1 MEIEF
6 DRNWSYVGHEKR
18 ASSIVTELN
27 LSYQNLTSIPEYI
40 FKMKNLEILKLDNN
54 LISTVPSAIANLSHL
69 KVLILSSNKIQE
81 LPRELAEMKSLQKL
95 DVSWNDLKTLP
106 SNFYKLFTTE
116 KERYYIINSK
126 NLKIYDHH
134 SLNQLKNNKP
144 RKKEVFFSYSNW
156 REGTPVASETYS
168 VDEKRILYDNNPQLE
183 ELFKSIYPDLAG
195 EYLKEQYDTEQE
207 QLAAQKLAEENTR
220 KEIRK
225 QKQLKKKEQGLSNFR
240 ANRERSTIIGK
251 NRDFKFDRFLSS
263 TA

>member
-1 MEIEF
+1 MEIE
-6 DRNWSYVGHEKR
+6 DRNWSYVHEKR

-27 LSYQNLTSIPEYI
+27 LSYQNLSSIPEYV

-54 LISTVPSAIANLSHL
+54 LISTVPSSIANLSHL
-69 KVLILSSNKIQE
+69 KVLILSSNKIQT

-95 DVSWNDLKTLP
+95 DVSWNEIKTLP
-106 SNFYKLFTTE
+106 SNFYKLFATE

-251 NRDFKFDRFLSS
+251 NRDSKFDRFLSS